1 MKKTFIA
8 LAVIAAAFTA
18 LPAAVLAGPA
28 ESEPIVTAGVSGPTE
43 MTDAEMDGVTAGALL
58 TVVAF
63 DVVDVN
69 NNKVAVQAA
78 VNAAVGVLGNAAALQ
93 NSPARITQ

>member
-1 MKKTFIA
+1 MKKGFIA
-8 LAVIAAAFTA
+8 LTVIAAAFTA
-18 LPAAVLAGPA
+18 FPAAVLAGSP
-28 ESEPIVTAGVSGPTE
+28 EPDPVLTTGVSGPIE

-58 TVVAF
+58 TVIAF

-78 VNAAVGVLGNAAALQ
+78 VNAAIGVLGNAVALQ

>member
-1 MKKTFIA
+1 MKKMFIA
-8 LAVIAAAFTA
+8 VVAIAVAFTGF
-18 LPAAVLAGPA
+18 PAAVLAGQA
-28 ESEPIVTAGVSGPTE
+28 ELEPIVTAGVSGPTE
-43 MTDAEMDGVTAGALL
+43 MTDTEMDQVTAGALL

-63 DVVDVN
+63 DVVDVQ

>member
-1 MKKTFIA
+1 MKKVFIT

-18 LPAAVLAGPA
+18 FPAAVVAGPA
-28 ESEPIVTAGVSGPTE
+28 EAESIVTAGVNGPTE